1 MRVADVDVVAGT
13 GDDAHAAAYATAHAR
28 AVLRLMTAFTE
39 QDRGTIEALLHPS
52 CVWRVPGDNALA
64 GEYVGRP
71 HVLELFGVLK
81 RLFTGPA
88 RFEVIDL
95 VEGENRT
102 MLYQYA
108 DVEMGGRTL
117 RMRECLVFRFDGER
131 IVEVDEFQHDQLAF
145 DQAFSRAAVAALL
158 RG

>member
-1 MRVADVDVVAGT
+1 MTVVDGEVVAGT
-13 GDDAHAAAYATAHAR
+13 SDASAHAR
-28 AVLRLMTAFTE
+28 AVLQLMTAFTE
-39 QDRGTIEALLHPS
+39 QDRATIEALLHPD

-64 GEYVGRP
+64 GEYVGRK

-95 VEGENRT
+95 VQGESRT

-117 RMRECLVFRFDGER
+117 RMRECLVFRFEGGR
-131 IVEVDEFQHDQLAF
+131 IAEVDEFQHDQLAF
-145 DQAFSRAAVAALL
+145 DAAFSRAAVAALL